1 MQGTKVLILMSRTT
15 VLKTYKLWVGGAFIR
30 SESGRAYPVRDAQGA
45 FFANV
50 PQASRKDLRDAV
62 QAARSAQSSW
72 AKRTAYN
79 RGQILYRVAEMLETR
94 RAALH
99 AELQV
104 VLGSSARDTDAEI
117 NASIDRW
124 VYYAGW
130 SDKFGAVLSSVNPV
144 AIPMH
149 TFTLPEPTGVVGIAC
164 PSEAP
169 LASLSSLIAPA
180 IVSGNTV
187 VALLPESVPTVGLT
201 FAEVLA
207 TSDLPAGVVN
217 LLSGNPNELLPHLA
231 AHGGVDALNLRGVPE
246 PMRTPLEQ
254 AAAETITRLHHSPH
268 LTPEA
273 WRSDTAQGLHWIEP
287 YLEFKTVWH
296 PLGW

>member
-1 MQGTKVLILMSRTT
+1 MSRTT
-15 VLKTYKLWVGGAFIR
+15 VLKTYKLWIGGAFVR
-30 SESGRAYPVRDAQGA
+30 TESGRAYTVRDAQGE
-45 FFANV
+45 FWANV

-62 QAARSAQSSW
+62 QAARNAQPSW

-94 RAALH
+94 RAAMRD
-99 AELQV
+99 ELQA
-104 VLGSSARDTDAEI
+104 VLGVPATDADAEI
-117 NASIDRW
+117 DASIDRW

-130 SDKFGAVLSSVNPV
+130 SDKFAAVLSSVNPV
-144 AIPMH
+144 AMPMH
-149 TFTLPEPTGVVGIAC
+149 NFTTPEPTGVVGIAC

-169 LASLSSLIAPA
+169 LASLTSLIAPA

-187 VALLPESVPTVGLT
+187 VALLPEDVPTVGLA

-207 TSDLPAGVVN
+207 TSDLPVGVVN
-217 LLSGNPNELLPHLA
+217 LLSGSPRELLPHLA
-231 AHGGVDALNLRGVPE
+231 AHASVDALNLCGVPE
-246 PMRTPLEQ
+246 HERTPLEQ
-254 AAAETITRLHHSPH
+254 AAAETITRLHHSPR
-268 LTPEA
+268 LTPDE
-273 WRSDTAQGLHWIEP
+273 WRSDAAQGLHWIEP

>member
-1 MQGTKVLILMSRTT
+1 MNRTT
-15 VLKTYKLWVGGAFIR
+15 VVKTYKLWVGGAFVR
-30 SESGRAYPVRDAQGA
+30 SESGRAYPVHNAQGT
-45 FFANV
+45 FWANA

-62 QAARSAQSSW
+62 QAARNAQPSW
-72 AKRTAYN
+72 ARRAAYN

-94 RAALH
+94 RAAMRD
-99 AELQV
+99 ELQA
-104 VLGSSARDTDAEI
+104 VLDISPHDANAQI
-117 NASIDRW
+117 DASIDRW

-130 SDKFGAVLSSVNPV
+130 SDKFAAVLSAVNPV
-144 AIPMH
+144 AMPMH
-149 TFTLPEPTGVVGIAC
+149 NFTVPEPMGVVGIVC
-164 PSEAP
+164 PREAP

-187 VALLPESVPTVGLT
+187 VALLPEDVPTVGLA

-217 LLSGNPNELLPHLA
+217 LLSGSVSEILSYLA
-231 AHGGVDALNLRGVPE
+231 AHRGVDALNLCGAPE
-246 PMRTPLEQ
+246 QARTTLEQ
-254 AAAETITRLHHSPH
+254 AAAETITRLHHSPR
-268 LTPEA
+268 LTPNE
-273 WRSDTAQGLHWIEP
+273 WCSDDAQGLHWIEP

>member
-1 MQGTKVLILMSRTT
+1 MSRTT
-15 VLKTYKLWVGGAFIR
+15 VLKTYKLWVGGAFVR
-30 SESGRAYPVRDAQGA
+30 SESGRAYPVRDARGE
-45 FFANV
+45 FWANA

-62 QAARSAQSSW
+62 QAARSAQPSW

-94 RAALH
+94 RAALRDELH
-99 AELQV
+99 A
-104 VLGSSARDTDAEI
+104 VLGVSSSDADTEI
-117 NASIDRW
+117 DASIDRW

-130 SDKFGAVLSSVNPV
+130 SDKFGAVLSAVNPV
-144 AIPMH
+144 AMPMH
-149 TFTLPEPTGVVGIAC
+149 TFTVPEPVGVVGIAC
-164 PSEAP
+164 PPEAP
-169 LASLSSLIAPA
+169 LASLSSLLAPA

-187 VALLPESVPTVGLT
+187 VALLPEDVPTVGLA

-217 LLSGNPNELLPHLA
+217 LLSGSPRELLPHLA
-231 AHGGVDALNLRGVPE
+231 AHVGVDALNLCGVPE
-246 PMRTPLEQ
+246 PERAPLEQ
-254 AAAETITRLHHSPH
+254 AAAETITRLHHSPR
-268 LTPEA
+268 LTPDQ
-273 WRSDTAQGLHWIEP
+273 WRTDTAQGLHWLEP